1 MAQVREEQEAGK
13 EAAAAGPGLPEMVRR
28 RREEEARRGG
38 QGVRRPQGREGH
50 EAFTRRPTPDGG
62 GRRER
67 QNGEAVREGGGQD
80 RVRVIEGPQ
89 SPARRGSRS
98 RLLQRASFDH
108 RAFLPSLGG
117 GQTRGPR
124 SERLRQDRALAY
136 RAR

>member
-28 RREEEARRGG
+28 RREEKARRGG

-50 EAFTRRPTPDGG
+50 EALARRPTQDGG

-67 QNGEAVREGGGQD
+67 QNGEAVREGCGQD
-80 RVRVIEGPQ
+80 RVRLLEGPQ
-89 SPARRGSRS
+89 PRARREPGGRLRRGTCADQRTYLRS
-98 RLLQRASFDH
+98 LVWRQA
-108 RAFLPSLGG
+108 
-117 GQTRGPR
+117 RGPR
-124 SERLRQDRALAY
+124 SERLRQDRAPAY